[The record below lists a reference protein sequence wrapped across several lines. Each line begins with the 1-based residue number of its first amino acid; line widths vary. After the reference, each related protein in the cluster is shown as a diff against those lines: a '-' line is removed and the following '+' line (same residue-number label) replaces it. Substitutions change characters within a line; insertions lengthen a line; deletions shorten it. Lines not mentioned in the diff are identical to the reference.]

1 MDVVKGPGGIREEDF
16 VQLVE
21 AHQTALLRMCYMLLR
36 DRQQAEDAVQEAFLK
51 AYRTMDGFRG
61 KSSGK
66 TWLVTIAMNTCRDMR
81 RSAWRRYVDRR
92 VTPEELPEAVLSPDE
107 DDRELMARVMQ
118 LPPKL
123 RKVIVLYYYQD
134 MTMVEIAKAL
144 GLAQSTVTTRLKRA
158 REKLREVLE
167 GGDDHD

>member
-1 MDVVKGPGGIREEDF
+1 MDVVKGPDGIREEAF
-16 VQLVE
+16 IELVTR
-21 AHQTALLRMCYMLLR
+21 HQTELLRLCYMVLR
-36 DRQQAEDAVQEAFLK
+36 DRQQAEDAVQETFFK
-51 AYRTMDGFRG
+51 AYRAMDGFRG
-61 KSSGK
+61 GSSGK

-81 RSAWRRYVDRR
+81 RSAWLRYVDRR
-92 VTPEELPEAVLSPDE
+92 LTPEDLPEAVLPPE
-107 DDRELMARVMQ
+107 ADDRELTMRVMQ
-118 LPPKL
+118 LSPKL
-123 RKVIVLYYYQD
+123 REVIVLYYYQD

>member
-1 MDVVKGPGGIREEDF
+1 MDVVKGPGGIREETF

-21 AHQTALLRMCYMLLR
+21 AHQTTLLRMCYMVLR
-36 DRQQAEDAVQEAFLK
+36 DRQQAEDAVQETFLK
-51 AYRTMDGFRG
+51 AYWAMDGFRG
-61 KSSGK
+61 GSSGK

-81 RSAWRRYVDRR
+81 RSAWRRYIDWR
-92 VTPEELPEAVLSPDE
+92 VTPEELPVAVLPPE
-107 DDRELMARVMQ
+107 GEDRELTMRVMQ
-118 LPPKL
+118 LSPKL
-123 RKVIVLYYYQD
+123 REVVILYYYQD
-134 MTMVEIAKAL
+134 MNMVEIARSL

>member
-21 AHQTALLRMCYMLLR
+21 THQTTLLRMCYMVLR
-36 DRQQAEDAVQEAFLK
+36 DRQQAEDAVQETFLK
-51 AYRTMDGFRG
+51 AYRAMESFRG
-61 KSSGK
+61 GSSIR

-81 RSAWRRYVDRR
+81 RSAWLRHIDRR
-92 VTPEELPEAVLSPDE
+92 VTPEELPEAVLPPAE
-107 DDRELMARVMQ
+107 DDRELTMRVMQ
-118 LPPKL
+118 LSPKL
-123 RKVIVLYYYQD
+123 REVVILYYYQD
-134 MTMVEIAKAL
+134 MNMVEIARSL

>member
-1 MDVVKGPGGIREEDF
+1 MDVVKGPGGIREEEF

-21 AHQTALLRMCYMLLR
+21 EHQTALLRMCFMVLR
-36 DRQQAEDAVQEAFLK
+36 DQEAAKDAVQETFFK
-51 AYRTMDGFRG
+51 AYRAMEKFRG
-61 KSSGK
+61 GSSGK

-81 RSAWRRYVDRR
+81 RAAWLRYVDRR
-92 VTPEELPEAVLSPDE
+92 VTPEDLPEAILPPEE
-107 DDRELMARVMQ
+107 DDRELTVRVMQ

-123 RKVIVLYYYQD
+123 REVIVLYYYQD
-134 MTMVEIAKAL
+134 MNMVEIAKTL

-167 GGDDHD
+167 GEEDDE